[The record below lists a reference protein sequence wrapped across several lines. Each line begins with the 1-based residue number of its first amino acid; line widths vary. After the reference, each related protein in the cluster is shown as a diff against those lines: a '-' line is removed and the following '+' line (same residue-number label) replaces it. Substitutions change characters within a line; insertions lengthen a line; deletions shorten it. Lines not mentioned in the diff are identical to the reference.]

1 MNNAHHIYT
10 RITDRTRQRVYALS
24 TPLQLADFTEATE
37 LMVSSTLDPE
47 NPSTHVLAIT
57 SNGVN
62 WQPLVIAD
70 SLSYAEAQDAEID
83 AFLLETLAIS
93 RRESQF
99 YASRPSPDAVR
110 KPHRRRSFSL
120 TRILSAAFFA

>member
-1 MNNAHHIYT
+1 
-10 RITDRTRQRVYALS
+10 
-24 TPLQLADFTEATE
+24 
-37 LMVSSTLDPE
+37 MVSSTLDPE

-70 SLSYAEAQDAEID
+70 SLSCAEAQDAEVD

-93 RRESQF
+93 RRESQLC
-99 YASRPSPDAVR
+99 APRPSPDAVR